1 MSDAINVHDLTFHY
15 PGQNS
20 PIIQIEQWSVARG
33 SKQFIV
39 GKSGSGKSTLLNL
52 LCGTLQP
59 DSGNITLL
67 GQPFSTLSKRQ
78 KDKFRARHI
87 GVVFQQFNLIP
98 YLSVEQNIQAAAYF
112 ADGWSTTLQS
122 ANAERIALLNL
133 PTRILQQRADQL
145 SVGQQQRVAI
155 ARALINQPELLIVD
169 EPTSALDSDARDSFI
184 QLLFQCVEESNSS
197 LLFVSHDRGLA
208 QHFTDIVNIA
218 DFATTQEQSQ

>member
-1 MSDAINVHDLTFHY
+1 M
-15 PGQNS
+15 
-20 PIIQIEQWSVARG
+20 
-33 SKQFIV
+33 
-39 GKSGSGKSTLLNL
+39 
-52 LCGTLQP
+52 
-59 DSGNITLL
+59 
-67 GQPFSTLSKRQ
+67 
-78 KDKFRARHI
+78 
-87 GVVFQQFNLIP
+87 VFQQFNLIP

-122 ANAERIALLNL
+122 ANAERMALLNL

-197 LLFVSHDRGLA
+197 LLFVSHDRALA

-218 DFATTQEQSQ
+218 DFATTQEQSR